1 MRKTFMTFEKLQSQ
15 LEQQNDDSLL
25 AEIRDGLI
33 NAHGTMKENLRETLQ
48 ELMLM
53 IGAAVGVDNVYATTR
68 YSELV
73 LGSHKALSALE
84 GKHA

>member
-1 MRKTFMTFEKLQSQ
+1 MTFEKLQSQ

-33 NAHGTMKENLRETLQ
+33 NAHGAMKENLREALQ

-53 IGAAVGVDNVYATTR
+53 ISAAVGVDNVYSATR
-68 YSELV
+68 YRELV
-73 LGSHKALSALE
+73 LSSLKALSALE
-84 GKHA
+84 GTHA